1 MEKEYQ
7 EKTRNFGLLGRNISY
22 SFSRQYFS
30 DKFRKEGLNATYVNF
45 DLADISELQQVLDEN
60 PELEGFNVTI
70 PYKEEVLPFLDLIDP
85 IAEKIGAVNTVKIL
99 KDGRLQGYN
108 TDYVGFSE
116 AIKPLLRPHH
126 QKALVLGTGGASKA
140 ILYALNDLEILPL
153 SVSRTASE
161 GRLSYSDLEEQ
172 VMTEHLVIVN
182 CTPLGTSPATEV
194 SPPIPFHLITEK
206 HLVFDLIYNPPQT
219 KLMRLAARQGA
230 RVSNGLKMLELQAE
244 KSWQHWNS
252 PG

>member
-45 DLADISELQQVLDEN
+45 DLADISQLQQVLAEN

-116 AIKPLLRPHH
+116 AIKPL
-126 QKALVLGTGGASKA
+126 
-140 ILYALNDLEILPL
+140 
-153 SVSRTASE
+153 
-161 GRLSYSDLEEQ
+161 
-172 VMTEHLVIVN
+172 
-182 CTPLGTSPATEV
+182 
-194 SPPIPFHLITEK
+194 
-206 HLVFDLIYNPPQT
+206 
-219 KLMRLAARQGA
+219 
-230 RVSNGLKMLELQAE
+230 
-244 KSWQHWNS
+244 
-252 PG
+252 